1 MVNTKNIVKK
11 GVSDIMN
18 EHISECTKSLSEK
31 YSFNYEEAM
40 EYLASIR
47 ENKNK
52 KETKKVDKE
61 VVEVKETK
69 KVDKEVVEVKE
80 TKKVDKVKESK
91 SKGKKEDDKQD
102 KKEQDKKERKKSTT
116 GYLQFSSSNRVSV
129 RSELESKL
137 GEGEKVKPQEILK
150 ILGERWKELTEEERK
165 EWNDKASVLN
175 NDE

>member
-69 KVDKEVVEVKE
+69 KVDK
-80 TKKVDKVKESK
+80 VKESK
-91 SKGKKEDDKQD
+91 SKGKKEDDKQET
-102 KKEQDKKERKKSTT
+102 KEEDKKERKKSTT